1 MELLGAVTPAYGGAS
16 TQAQQRVK
24 LGTQAKEFHL
34 GEERKG
40 GRAQILKFS
49 NDSLLGSLECLECA
63 IGAGL
68 ASSSNEQEGS
78 ITDPQGSALCSIRGY
93 LGSADRVEA
102 GWHWNLA
109 GEPECQ
115 QNPGSTQLVR
125 RSTRHPETH
134 LETGCPLGFV
144 CPDVRGK
151 TRRFKDAGV
160 FAGLNGRPR
169 AMLPNWLAGPRGGF
183 LCCPALIADKAR
195 RLRPMEG
202 PNRIQPHHR
211 GGATFSPWPF
221 CDHRENTPAAVTVDL
236 DKRILWSPSRASHPV
251 AMSLS
256 KIKHIV
262 LVSICV
268 FHS

>member
-1 MELLGAVTPAYGGAS
+1 MTA
-16 TQAQQRVK
+16 
-24 LGTQAKEFHL
+24 
-34 GEERKG
+34 
-40 GRAQILKFS
+40 
-49 NDSLLGSLECLECA
+49 CLEAWNVLNARLALALLLRRMSRRAASLILRDPHCA
-63 IGAGL
+63 L
-68 ASSSNEQEGS
+68 LRS
-78 ITDPQGSALCSIRGY
+78 RGY

-125 RSTRHPETH
+125 RSTRHLETH
-134 LETGCPLGFV
+134 HETGRPLGFV
-144 CPDVRGK
+144 RPGVRGK
-151 TRRFKDAGV
+151 RSRFKDAGV
-160 FAGLNGRPR
+160 FAGLNGAPTCH
-169 AMLPNWLAGPRGGF
+169 ASQLAGWPARWI

-211 GGATFSPWPF
+211 GGATFLPWPF

-236 DKRILWSPSRASHPV
+236 DKRILWFPSRASHPV